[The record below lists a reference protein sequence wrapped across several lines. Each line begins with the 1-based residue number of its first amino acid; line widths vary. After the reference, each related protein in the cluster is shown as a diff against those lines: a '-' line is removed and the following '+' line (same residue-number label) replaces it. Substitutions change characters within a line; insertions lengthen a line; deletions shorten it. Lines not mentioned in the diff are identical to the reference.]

1 LRAVLRRVV
10 LLALQLVLLP
20 AQHVRQVLAPVQLV
34 RQALVQAQALAPMLV
49 QALAP
54 VLQLLA
60 LNRFCR

>member
-1 LRAVLRRVV
+1 LRAVLRRAV
-10 LLALQLVLLP
+10 LLALLALP
-20 AQHVRQVLAPVQLV
+20 VQHVRQVLAPVQLV

-60 LNRFCR
+60 LNHFCR